1 MKRLLAVIL
10 LAGCTAPL
18 DPVAPIAFRNP
29 TAQVASQADVTL
41 ERLAGEWRIVSIF
54 DDAQFGAVRQV
65 RFDGPNMALNQQLL
79 PVTRNA
85 QGRLTAG
92 GQQFWVHWLDI
103 NNRTAVIGSPDG
115 RFGWIMDRN
124 GTPSPDRL
132 KAAREI
138 LEWYG
143 YDLSRMKDV

>member
-1 MKRLLAVIL
+1 MSLFE
-10 LAGCTAPL
+10 
-18 DPVAPIAFRNP
+18 DPQFR
-29 TAQVASQADVTL
+29 S
-41 ERLAGEWRIVSIF
+41 
-54 DDAQFGAVRQV
+54 VRRVQ
-65 RFDGPNMALNQQLL
+65 FDGPNMALNGQLF
-79 PVTRNA
+79 PVTGND

-115 RFGWIMDRN
+115 RYGWIMDRT
-124 GTPSPDRL
+124 GAPSADRL